1 MPVLLPV
8 RDADQATS
16 KYDDRPLPTRAGD
29 TISRVVKP
37 LLKVDSSARTPLP
50 AILAL
55 LATLLGAPSA
65 AAQTAGFSS
74 GTNASRSTVNVG
86 SAASS
91 VDASGL
97 LGLKEPQGEVPVL
110 TLQDVIRTAL
120 DNAPDARLATQRVV
134 QQDAS
139 LRRAWALLLPT
150 LSVGAAYTHT
160 CTGGERG
167 VDCGDRTANFADPEQ
182 VDQQSLLFQTLADV
196 MGVAANAATDPA
208 QAADFR
214 ARQLELEAAAAD
226 IKNTDV
232 TPVVVQ
238 PASQLSGQVTLSL
251 PLFNPRAYPA
261 LLNAWD
267 GQSAARLA
275 LDQARQALVLSVMR
289 AYYAAVTAERVK
301 FASARQVELAA
312 AQREA
317 VAARVAASTQ
327 PILAEKRATLELLRA
342 KQTLAQAGAA
352 ADNAVAVIGALMGRQ
367 ERFVLSPP
375 AADREPAIDVVDAN
389 RLVDTALQERLEL
402 KTQRTAVT
410 IAQRGTLDAWMQF
423 MPSVGLTASAR
434 ATSFTQGFVRDPV
447 TGVLTISATLPL
459 YDGGLRYASL
469 DESTS
474 RATEERIRLQQLEDR
489 VASQVRGNIR
499 DVSVRIEANALAQEA
514 LVVAK
519 EAQAQAQALFDAGVG
534 TSLDLTETNVAV
546 FATETE
552 ALRAELDLAMA
563 RIGLRFAV
571 GDSLTDTDG

>member
-1 MPVLLPV
+1 
-8 RDADQATS
+8 
-16 KYDDRPLPTRAGD
+16 
-29 TISRVVKP
+29 VKP

-55 LATLLGAPSA
+55 LATLLGAPGA

-74 GTNASRSTVNVG
+74 GTSATRSTVNV
-86 SAASS
+86 SAVSS
-91 VDASGL
+91 VDAAGL
-97 LGLKEPQGEVPVL
+97 LGLKEPQGDVPVL

-120 DNAPDARLATQRVV
+120 DSAPDARLATQRVV

-167 VDCGDRTANFADPEQ
+167 VDCGDRTASFADPEQ
-182 VDQQSLLFQTLADV
+182 VEQQSLLFQTLADV

-214 ARQLELEAAAAD
+214 ARQLELETAAND
-226 IKNTDV
+226 IKGADV

-238 PASQLSGQVTLSL
+238 PASQLSGQMTLSL

-275 LDQARQALVLSVMR
+275 RDQARQALVLSVMR
-289 AYYAAVTAERVK
+289 AYYAAVTAERLKV
-301 FASARQVELAA
+301 ASARQVELAN

-317 VAARVAASTQ
+317 VAARVAANTQ

-352 ADNAVAVIGALMGRQ
+352 ADNAIAVIGALMGRQ

-375 AADREPAIDVVDAN
+375 AADRQPAIDPADAN
-389 RLVDTALQERLEL
+389 RLVDTALQDRLEV

-410 IAQRGTLDAWMQF
+410 IAERGTLDAWMQF

-474 RATEERIRLQQLEDR
+474 RTTEERIRLQQLEDR

-499 DVSVRIEANALAQEA
+499 DVSVRIEANTLAQEA
-514 LVVAK
+514 LVVAT
-519 EAQAQAQALFDAGVG
+519 EAQHQAQALFDAGVG

-546 FATETE
+546 FAAETE

>member
-1 MPVLLPV
+1 MLLPV
-8 RDADQATS
+8 CDADQATS

-55 LATLLGAPSA
+55 LATLLGAPGA

-74 GTNASRSTVNVG
+74 GTSATRSTVNV

-91 VDASGL
+91 VDAAGL
-97 LGLKEPQGEVPVL
+97 LGLKEPQGDVPVL

-120 DNAPDARLATQRVV
+120 DSAPDARLATQRVV

-167 VDCGDRTANFADPEQ
+167 VDCGDRTASFADPKQ
-182 VDQQSLLFQTLADV
+182 VEQQSLLFQTLADV

-214 ARQLELEAAAAD
+214 ARQLELETAAND
-226 IKNTDV
+226 IKGTDV

-238 PASQLSGQVTLSL
+238 PASQLSGQMTLSL

-275 LDQARQALVLSVMR
+275 RDQARQALVLSVMR
-289 AYYAAVTAERVK
+289 AYYAAVTAERLK
-301 FASARQVELAA
+301 LASARQVELAN

-317 VAARVAASTQ
+317 VAARVAANTQ

-352 ADNAVAVIGALMGRQ
+352 ADNAIAVIGALMGRQ

-375 AADREPAIDVVDAN
+375 AADRQPAIDPADAN
-389 RLVDTALQERLEL
+389 RLVDTALQDRLEV

-410 IAQRGTLDAWMQF
+410 IAERGTLDAWMQF

-474 RATEERIRLQQLEDR
+474 RTTEERIRLQQLEDR

-514 LVVAK
+514 LVVAT
-519 EAQAQAQALFDAGVG
+519 EAQHQAQALFGAGVG

-546 FATETE
+546 FAAETE
-552 ALRAELDLAMA
+552 AVRAELDLAIA
-563 RIGLRFAV
+563 RIGLRWAV
-571 GDSLTDTDG
+571 GDSLIDTDG